1 MLGNPVLFAIIV
13 YGLTIVIAL
22 MVSGI
27 IWLIG
32 WAVRAKGAG
41 ANKE

>member
-1 MLGNPVLFAIIV
+1 MLGNPVVFAIIV
-13 YGLTIVIAL
+13 YGLTIAIAL

-32 WAVRAKGAG
+32 WAVKSRGARV
-41 ANKE
+41 NKE